1 MRHREFLGYE
11 NPIICL
17 PMNRVSNIDLAIAVA
32 KAGCLPSIIMVA
44 YSADEG
50 KIFREKKFVR
60 DMMKFKMIVGNCN
73 IIVSMTDFF
82 LEAHYER
89 MFKMIEFFSITHI
102 EILPYYG
109 NQMRN
114 LKRDKRLK
122 EDSYDLKSYINNLVK
137 IKTTGCK
144 IIVKCLAYPIEPISE
159 TLAKNK
165 VIDAIIVK
173 CAKGAGKVSPFYEDL
188 IELIIKAK
196 KRYPT
201 VHIIASGGVSTSK
214 DIRNCLEAG
223 ATAVGI
229 GTMFALSKESKVD
242 AETKQALISKTSKD
256 ITAIGKSG
264 LGLNAIV
271 IKEHDGPDDDNF
283 SQSLEI
289 GVRGAGGHLYIGHGI
304 NQVNEILSVSDIV
317 KRLTT

>member
-1 MRHREFLGYE
+1 MSHREFLGYE

-50 KIFREKKFVR
+50 KIFREEKFVK
-60 DMMKFKMIVGNCN
+60 DILKFKSLVGNCN
-73 IIVSMTDFF
+73 IIVSMTDIF
-82 LEAHYER
+82 LETHYER
-89 MFKMIEFFSITHI
+89 MFKMIELFSITHI

-109 NQMRN
+109 NQIRN
-114 LKRDKRLK
+114 LKIDKRLK
-122 EDSYDLKSYINNLVK
+122 EGSYDFNSYINNLVK

-159 TLAKNK
+159 ALAKNK

-173 CAKGAGKVSPFYEDL
+173 CAKGAGKASPLHEDL
-188 IELIIKAK
+188 VELVTKAK

-214 DIRNCLEAG
+214 DVHDCIKAG

-229 GTMFALSKESKVD
+229 GTIFALSSESKVD
-242 AETKQALISKTSKD
+242 PETKQLLISKTSKD
-256 ITAIGKSG
+256 ITVIGKSG

-283 SQSLEI
+283 SHSLEI
-289 GVRGAGGHLYIGHGI
+289 GVKGAGGHLYIGHGI